1 MTNYASPKYVRTKLF
16 GGNRI
21 ARKLEDYLVEG
32 FSIVLVG
39 IFATLCLIPFLYVFF
54 VSFMPFTEY
63 LENPLRIIPSTIDLT
78 AYRQV
83 WGYALFRSGYRVTL
97 TITILGT
104 ALSVFLLV
112 ISAYPLSKPEL
123 KGSKVVMALILF
135 TMFFNG
141 GIIPN
146 FILIRNLGI
155 HNTLWALILPGV
167 ISAFHLILM
176 RNFVQ
181 VTVSESL
188 EEAAKVDGANDIRI
202 LFTIIVP
209 VLKPA
214 IATMII
220 FSAVHYWNSYFA
232 AMMYITDRNL
242 WPLTLVLRELVVED
256 TSMVN
261 PVSQMLTAEARSH
274 PFTLRMAAVVI
285 TILPILA
292 VYPFMQKYFVK
303 GISLGSVKG

>member
-1 MTNYASPKYVRTKLF
+1 MGRKSRGV
-16 GGNRI
+16 
-21 ARKLEDYLVEG
+21 ARNFDDYSIEG
-32 FSIVLVG
+32 ISMVLVA
-39 IFATLCLIPFLYVFF
+39 IFAVLCLTPFLYVFF
-54 VSFMPFTEY
+54 VSFMTYEEY
-63 LENPLRIIPSTIDLT
+63 LANPLRIFPRDISIN
-78 AYRQV
+78 AYRQI

-97 TITILGT
+97 TITFLGT
-104 ALSVFLLV
+104 LLSVFFLV
-112 ISAYPLSKPEL
+112 ITAYPLSKSHL
-123 KGSKVVMALILF
+123 RGTGVVMTFILF

-146 FILIRNLGI
+146 FILIRNLQL
-155 HNTLWALILPGV
+155 HNTIWALILPGM
-167 ISAFHLILM
+167 ISAFLLILM
-176 RNFVQ
+176 INFMR
-181 VTVSESL
+181 TTISESL
-188 EEAAKVDGANDIRI
+188 EEAAKVDGANDLRI

-209 VLKPA
+209 LLKPA

-220 FSAVHYWNSYFA
+220 FSAVHYWNSYFG
-232 AMMYITDRNL
+232 AMMFISDRNL

-261 PVSQMLTAEARSH
+261 PVTQMLTAEARSH

-303 GISLGSVKG
+303 GLALGSVKG

>member
-1 MTNYASPKYVRTKLF
+1 MTRTSDDSQVKKVSKSRGLPKSMD
-16 GGNRI
+16 
-21 ARKLEDYLVEG
+21 DYIIES
-32 FSIVLVG
+32 FSMILVG
-39 IFATLCLIPFLYVFF
+39 AFALLCVIPFLYVFF
-54 VSFMPFTEY
+54 VSFMSYDEY
-63 LENPLRIIPSTIDLT
+63 LANPLRIIPRYLDFN

-97 TITILGT
+97 IITAAGT
-104 ALSVFLLV
+104 MLAVFLLV
-112 ISAYPLSKPEL
+112 ISSYPLSKKEL
-123 KGSKVVMALILF
+123 KGSRVVMALVVF

-167 ISAFHLILM
+167 ISAFLLILM
-176 RNFVQ
+176 MNFMRT
-181 VTVSESL
+181 TVPESL
-188 EEAAKVDGANDIRI
+188 EEAAKVDGANDLRI

-209 VLKPA
+209 LLKPA

-220 FSAVHYWNSYFA
+220 FNAVHYWNSYFT

-256 TSMVN
+256 TSVIE
-261 PVSQMLTAEARSH
+261 PITAMLTAEARSH

-303 GISLGSVKG
+303 GIALGSVKG

>member
-1 MTNYASPKYVRTKLF
+1 MVK
-16 GGNRI
+16 GGK
-21 ARKLEDYLVEG
+21 ARGVPRSFDDYSIEG
-32 FSIVLVG
+32 FSMLLVG
-39 IFATLCLIPFLYVFF
+39 IFAIICLTPFLYVFF
-54 VSFMPFTEY
+54 VSFMTYEEY
-63 LENPLRIIPSTIDLT
+63 LANPLRIFPRNISFN
-78 AYRQV
+78 AYRQI

-97 TITILGT
+97 TITFLGT
-104 ALSVFLLV
+104 ALSVFLL
-112 ISAYPLSKPEL
+112 IITAYPLSKSHL
-123 KGSKVVMALILF
+123 KGTGTVMTFILF

-146 FILIRNLGI
+146 FILIRNLRL
-155 HNTLWALILPGV
+155 HNTLGALILPGV
-167 ISAFHLILM
+167 LSAFLLILM
-176 RNFVQ
+176 INFMR
-181 VTVSESL
+181 TTISESL
-188 EEAAKVDGANDIRI
+188 EEAAKVDGANDLRI

-209 VLKPA
+209 LLKPA

-220 FSAVHYWNSYFA
+220 FSAVHYWNSYFS
-232 AMMYITDRNL
+232 AMMFISDRNL

-261 PVSQMLTAEARSH
+261 PVTQMLTAEARSH

-303 GISLGSVKG
+303 GLALGSVKG

>member
-1 MTNYASPKYVRTKLF
+1 MD
-16 GGNRI
+16 
-21 ARKLEDYLVEG
+21 DYLIEG
-32 FSIVLVG
+32 ISVILVG
-39 IFATLCLIPFLYVFF
+39 LFAALCLIPFLYVFF
-54 VSFMPFTEY
+54 VSFMSYDEY
-63 LENPLRIIPSTIDLT
+63 LANPLRIIPRYIDFT
-78 AYRQV
+78 AYQQV
-83 WGYALFRSGYRVTL
+83 WSYALFRSGYRITL
-97 TITILGT
+97 IITVMGT
-104 ALSVFLLV
+104 LLSVFLLV
-112 ISAYPLSKPEL
+112 ISAYPLSKKEL
-123 KGSKVVMALILF
+123 KGSRVVMALVLF

-155 HNTLWALILPGV
+155 HNNLLALILPGV
-167 ISAFHLILM
+167 ISAFLLILM
-176 RNFVQ
+176 MNFMRT
-181 VTVSESL
+181 TVSESL
-188 EEAAKVDGANDIRI
+188 EEAAKMDGANDLRI

-209 VLKPA
+209 LLKPA

-220 FSAVHYWNSYFA
+220 FNAVHYWNSYFA

-256 TSMVN
+256 ASMVS
-261 PVSQMLTAEARSH
+261 PVTQMLTAEARSH

-303 GISLGSVKG
+303 GIALGSVKG